1 MSRSAKGRSS
11 GGSSR
16 FPRTARINEV
26 LREVL
31 AAELERHA
39 DDDPALEL
47 VTITGIDTDGD
58 MKRAKVYFSA
68 LDTKATEE
76 EVIASL
82 ERLRVGMQSKIGASV
97 RMKRT
102 PLLEFHP
109 DPAITG
115 GQRVEELLRD
125 LNPDD

>member
-1 MSRSAKGRSS
+1 MSKGRG

-16 FPRTARINEV
+16 FPRTARVNEV

-47 VTITGIDTDGD
+47 VTITGVDTDGD
-58 MKRAKVYFSA
+58 LRRAKVFFSA
-68 LDTKATEE
+68 LDTKATHD
-76 EVIASL
+76 EVVDAL
-82 ERLRVGMQSKIGASV
+82 ERLRRGMQQEIGENV

-115 GQRVEELLRD
+115 GQRVDQLLRD
-125 LNPDD
+125 LDDE